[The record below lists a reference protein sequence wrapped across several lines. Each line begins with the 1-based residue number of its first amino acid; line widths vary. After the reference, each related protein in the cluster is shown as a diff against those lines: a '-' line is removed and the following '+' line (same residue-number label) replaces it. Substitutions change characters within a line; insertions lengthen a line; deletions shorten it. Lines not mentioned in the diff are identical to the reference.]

1 MNINDNDN
9 PEHWGFLAVQKT
21 LKDHGQ
27 LEKYTCASGITPSG
41 VIHIGNVREY
51 ITVDIVKRAFKYSNL
66 NVRHIHSWDDN
77 DVFRKVPKNMPN
89 PEMLE
94 KHLRMCI
101 VDVPD
106 PYGICS
112 CYAMKH
118 VKDLEESVKI
128 IGINPEFL
136 YQSKK
141 YRNCEYAEQ
150 INHALKNN
158 DKIKEILNRYKS
170 EDVDENWLPISIFC
184 GNCKKDT
191 IDVLKYTK
199 DYHVYY
205 ECKCGHKEE
214 IDFRKVGIVK
224 LKWRIDWPMRWAYEK
239 VNFEPGGRDHSS
251 AGGSYDTGKDISRE
265 VWNHVPPTYILY
277 EFIKIKGAT
286 KKISSSSGNVITLS
300 DCLEVYEPEVMRYIF
315 AGTRPE
321 AEFEISFDTDVIK
334 IYEDYD
340 KCERAYYG
348 VEESSKPEKEKWN
361 YIFSQV
367 DENVEKI
374 PPEMATQVGF
384 RHITT
389 ILQINELNEEK
400 TLHFFKNKMK
410 GVNEEKLKTRI
421 NCAKNWLDKY
431 ADEQFKFSVLKTKV
445 NLSDFSE
452 LEQNVLR
459 KLKEKIEK
467 SENEED
473 LTINLFEI
481 PKETGIDPKDFF
493 KLCYKVIINKERGPK
508 LASFIMEVG
517 KDKVLNILD
526 F

>member
-27 LEKYTCASGITPSG
+27 LDKYTCASGITPSG

-66 NVRHIHSWDDN
+66 KVRHIHSWDDN
-77 DVFRKVPKNMPN
+77 DVFRKVPKNMPQ

-106 PYGICS
+106 PYGVCE
-112 CYAMKH
+112 CYAMRH
-118 VKDLEESVKI
+118 IKDLEESVKK

-141 YRNCEYAEQ
+141 YRNCEYAND
-150 INHALKNN
+150 INYALKNN

-184 GNCKKDT
+184 AKCKRDT
-191 IDVLKYTK
+191 IDVLRYTK

-205 ECKCGHKEE
+205 ECKCGQKEE

-265 VWNHVPPTYILY
+265 VGTTFHQLTFY
-277 EFIKIKGAT
+277 T
-286 KKISSSSGNVITLS
+286 SSL
-300 DCLEVYEPEVMRYIF
+300 
-315 AGTRPE
+315 
-321 AEFEISFDTDVIK
+321 
-334 IYEDYD
+334 
-340 KCERAYYG
+340 
-348 VEESSKPEKEKWN
+348 
-361 YIFSQV
+361 
-367 DENVEKI
+367 
-374 PPEMATQVGF
+374 
-384 RHITT
+384 
-389 ILQINELNEEK
+389 
-400 TLHFFKNKMK
+400 
-410 GVNEEKLKTRI
+410 KLKVQQKRFHP
-421 NCAKNWLDKY
+421 L
-431 ADEQFKFSVLKTKV
+431 QV
-445 NLSDFSE
+445 
-452 LEQNVLR
+452 
-459 KLKEKIEK
+459 
-467 SENEED
+467 
-473 LTINLFEI
+473 
-481 PKETGIDPKDFF
+481 
-493 KLCYKVIINKERGPK
+493 
-508 LASFIMEVG
+508 M
-517 KDKVLNILD
+517 
-526 F
+526 